1 MELIK
6 SLRKQFYLVV
16 ILEAM
21 RHQSVRSQQL
31 KKNKKEDLGK
41 KNKWRGINDATS
53 IYLILSIVQI
63 FIEEYM
69 GTKNS
74 QKINKIKKKRMI
86 EEKLNEMQGVA
97 NIHDY

>member
-41 KNKWRGINDATS
+41 KNKLRGINDATS

-74 QKINKIKKKRMI
+74 QKINKIKKKGDDRRKI
-86 EEKLNEMQGVA
+86 K
-97 NIHDY
+97 